1 MRSINRKKGDIG
13 EDISSKWLEIN
24 KNYCILERN
33 YSTRYGEI
41 DIIAQD
47 NNFYVFIEVK
57 YRSSNSH
64 GLPYEAVTLPKQDR
78 IAKSAL
84 CYMQKKGLDINT
96 PIRFDVV
103 EILESGNEDKKYIKH
118 TENAFEW
125 SNY

>member
-13 EDISSKWLEIN
+13 EDIASKWLEIN

-84 CYMQKKGLDINT
+84 CYMQKKDLT
-96 PIRFDVV
+96 STHRFDLMLLKYLRV
-103 EILESGNEDKKYIKH
+103 ETKIK
-118 TENAFEW
+118 
-125 SNY
+125 SI